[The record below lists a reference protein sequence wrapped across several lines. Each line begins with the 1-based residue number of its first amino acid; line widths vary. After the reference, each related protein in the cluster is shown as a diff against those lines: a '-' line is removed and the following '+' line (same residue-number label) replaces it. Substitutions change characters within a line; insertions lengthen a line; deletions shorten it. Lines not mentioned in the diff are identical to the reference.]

1 MGIKEYLVNG
11 ASLLTDVAE
20 GGLEECLQQVVDTL
34 VSALAKHRCVLVCGN
49 GGSAADAMH
58 IAGELVGRFLVN
70 RPPYKVV
77 ALGTDPAITTA
88 WSNDFEF
95 ETIFS
100 RQVEGLGEAG
110 GVVWAL
116 STSGNSENIIRALSA
131 AKAKGMKT
139 VAFTG
144 RGGGRAAMADM
155 LVSVPSDST
164 PRIQE
169 IHTFLYHYVC
179 GEVERRLSK
188 TSA

>member
-1 MGIKEYLVNG
+1 MDFNQYLANG
-11 ASLLTDVAE
+11 ASLLTDMAQA
-20 GGLEECLQQVVDTL
+20 GLEEPVQQVVDTL
-34 VSALAKHRCVLVCGN
+34 VSALASHRCVLVCGN

-58 IAGELVGRFLVN
+58 IAGELVGRFLID
-70 RPPYKVV
+70 RPPYKVM

-100 RQVEGLGEAG
+100 RQVEGLGEVG

-116 STSGNSENIIRALSA
+116 STSGNSENIIRALTA
-131 AKAKGMKT
+131 AKAKNMKT
-139 VAFTG
+139 IAFTG
-144 RGGGRAAMADM
+144 RGGGRAALADIV
-155 LVSVPSDST
+155 VSVPSDST

-179 GEVERRLSK
+179 GEVEERLST

>member
-1 MGIKEYLVNG
+1 MGVNEYLGEG
-11 ASLLTDVAE
+11 ASLLTAVAE
-20 GGLEECLQQVVDTL
+20 GGLEDPVQQAIDTL
-34 VSALAKHRCVLVCGN
+34 VAALANHRCVLVCGN

-70 RPPYKVV
+70 RPPYKVL

-100 RQVEGLGEAG
+100 RQVEALGEAG

-131 AKAKGMKT
+131 AKAKDMKT
-139 VAFTG
+139 IAFTG

-155 LVSVPSDST
+155 VVSVPSDST

-169 IHTFLYHYVC
+169 VHTFLYHYVC
-179 GEVERRLSK
+179 GEVEKRLSI
-188 TSA
+188 T